1 MTLFMLCLKIFF
13 ARILDVSLG
22 TFRTIITVKGKNLY
36 AALIGFIEIC
46 IWFTIVR
53 EALNTDENSIFIMLS
68 YAGGYA
74 TGTYIGGR
82 ISKLVIR
89 GTLSLQII
97 TNKLELANIIR
108 QNGYAVTV
116 MDIHGQDEGEK
127 YMLYIEVKNRSFNE
141 LKKLIQKNDSKAFL
155 VVNETK
161 YVQNGFIKQKT

>member
-1 MTLFMLCLKIFF
+1 MALFILCIKIFF

-97 TNKLELANIIR
+97 TSKPDLATIIR
-108 QNGYAVTV
+108 KNGYAVTV
-116 MDIHGQDEGEK
+116 MDIHGQDESEK

-141 LKKLIQKNDSKAFL
+141 LKKLIQKNDNKAFL

-161 YVQNGFIKQKT
+161 FVQNGFIK